1 MKKYFLLLIVFFPL
15 FSSCKVK
22 TVIPENLMLIEKY
35 FREEEYRKVIE
46 TLDNTKLAYNN
57 PKDWYYF
64 YYGVSLY
71 KQDQSNSQQA
81 LEYLKIANAYNK
93 KNYYITFYL
102 GEVYYDLKRYNKAFE
117 SFEKCIKNE
126 ERYLRK
132 INDNA
137 IIWLLL
143 SKLKMKSF
151 DLEKF
156 KQEYNICESLE
167 LERIVTILETGD
179 ITEEDIIFF
188 IQSEQLNDR
197 EKLNIIDTLLEE
209 KNDFK
214 EFCESII
221 LNKLPKLFDEYFKV
235 RLIYYKLDDLDKCRE
250 FLKEINTFPN
260 DSIFT
265 ISCNEFSEYLVW
277 EYFLKYKMIYYWL
290 TDDYY
295 MVGSISQNYYYSEKR
310 ENVYEIKYSDDLSL
324 FYKIFKNDKE
334 FIEIKNKYKK

>member
-1 MKKYFLLLIVFFPL
+1 
-15 FSSCKVK
+15 
-22 TVIPENLMLIEKY
+22 
-35 FREEEYRKVIE
+35 
-46 TLDNTKLAYNN
+46 
-57 PKDWYYF
+57 
-64 YYGVSLY
+64 
-71 KQDQSNSQQA
+71 
-81 LEYLKIANAYNK
+81 
-93 KNYYITFYL
+93 
-102 GEVYYDLKRYNKAFE
+102 
-117 SFEKCIKNE
+117 
-126 ERYLRK
+126 LRK

-156 KQEYNICESLE
+156 KQEYNICESQE

-221 LNKLPKLFDEYFKV
+221 LNKLPKLFDVYFKV